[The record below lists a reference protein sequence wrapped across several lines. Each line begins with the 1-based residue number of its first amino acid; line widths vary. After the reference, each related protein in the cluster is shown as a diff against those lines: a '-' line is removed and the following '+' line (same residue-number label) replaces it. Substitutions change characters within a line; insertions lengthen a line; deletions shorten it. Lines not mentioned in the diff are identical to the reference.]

1 MIRVCIMSGS
11 SSCLR
16 CSRGRHHV
24 CVAGPGQCSNLCRRE
39 SSRRSLT
46 WLESDDG
53 QADEHF
59 QESSAVATVDW
70 RIVLRLTLALAC
82 DSEW

>member
-1 MIRVCIMSGS
+1 M
-11 SSCLR
+11 
-16 CSRGRHHV
+16 

-46 WLESDDG
+46 WLESDDE

-59 QESSAVATVDW
+59 EESSAVATVDW
-70 RIVLRLTLALAC
+70 SIVPASPPRLLVIA
-82 DSEW
+82 SGSFNGN